1 MSSKKDKA
9 TLNGDQATIS
19 GNERSIGGLLDTNKA
34 SVTPGNYV
42 ASDGSTIRQGEG
54 ARYTAKVNGTDI
66 AEPRT
71 DSNPQPVAHKTKLKV
86 NPYTRFT

>member
-19 GNERSIGGLLDTNKA
+19 SNERSIGGLLDTNKA

-54 ARYTAKVNGTDI
+54 ARYTAKVSGTDI
-66 AEPRT
+66 TEPRT
-71 DSNPQPVAHKTKLKV
+71 DSSPLPAK
-86 NPYTRFT
+86 RS